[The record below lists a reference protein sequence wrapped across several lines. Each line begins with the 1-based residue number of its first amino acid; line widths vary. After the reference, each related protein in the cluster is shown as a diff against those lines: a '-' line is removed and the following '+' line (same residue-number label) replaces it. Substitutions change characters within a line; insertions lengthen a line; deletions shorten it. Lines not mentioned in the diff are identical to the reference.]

1 LKGYLELGTRVKTG
15 AVRAAARKPFG
26 TMEETMCG
34 LAGYASIDR
43 RTAPTQQR
51 TAVLQAMGR
60 QLSRRGPDD
69 EQLLIDDH
77 LDLVFRR
84 LSILDCAGGRQ
95 PIANEDG
102 TVFAAVNGEIFNHQE
117 LRRALVGRH
126 DFRTKSDSEIVVH
139 LYEEQG
145 LDFLRNLAGMYA
157 IAIWDSPRRQ
167 LLLAR
172 DRFGIKPL
180 YYSHCGADLLFA
192 SEVKALLAHPASSR
206 ELEWRDWDAEPGRI
220 PTYVKGVDALPAA
233 HYLVWNARG
242 ERVMRRYWSLES
254 AFLAD
259 DTNLT
264 AQDYIDRF
272 ADLFEDSIAKV
283 LMSDVPVG
291 AFLSGGLDSAAMV
304 AVAAKHNHLLPCFTI
319 LEKTT
324 VDCGDAQAAA
334 DLASYLHAPFYSV
347 LFDQASLEDHLQLGL
362 EDLEYFI
369 WLMDCPLFTLEFL
382 FKHEL
387 HRFAKTAIPDLKV
400 MLIGQGADEFAGGY
414 SNGVNKPHANWDDY
428 VTKSVLPLWK
438 ARRRHELGVSPHLS
452 PALSDGV
459 LGPLPR
465 EPFKAEMNWRLQT
478 LQMFNL
484 WHEDRTSSG
493 QGVEA
498 RVPYLDHRLVE
509 LLASIPGRLHA
520 ELFWDKRIIRSAAR
534 RWLPERFVT
543 RRKLPFV
550 YGSNRASTVELQ
562 YQWVSAIFPSFRD
575 KYLQGPHRLFNGS
588 VLFQILRSAAQG
600 GETRETAVR
609 LLLECMSISIF
620 NDICRK
626 GPGDFL
632 ASWRPPSPLRSCDPA
647 LTPWRNEAQLGIGTA
662 VDPSA
667 T

>member
-1 LKGYLELGTRVKTG
+1 
-15 AVRAAARKPFG
+15 
-26 TMEETMCG
+26 MCG

-43 RTAPTQQR
+43 RTSQTQQR
-51 TAVLQAMGR
+51 AAVLRSMGR

-102 TVFAAVNGEIFNHQE
+102 TVFAVVNGEIFNHQE
-117 LRRALVGRH
+117 LRRALRGHH

-145 LDFLRNLAGMYA
+145 SDFLQSLAGMFA
-157 IAIWDSPRRQ
+157 LAIWDSPRKQ
-167 LLLAR
+167 LFLAR

-180 YYSHCGADLLFA
+180 YYSHCGADLLFG
-192 SEVKALLAHPASSR
+192 SEVKALLAHPACSR
-206 ELEWRDWDAEPGRI
+206 ELEWRDWDPEPNRI
-220 PTYVKGVDALPAA
+220 PTYVRGVDALPAA
-233 HYLVWNARG
+233 HSLTWNIRG
-242 ERVMRRYWSLES
+242 GPVLRRYWSLEP
-254 AFLAD
+254 AFLTEDAH
-259 DTNLT
+259 LS
-264 AQDYIDRF
+264 ARDYIDRF
-272 ADLFEDSIAKV
+272 ADLFEDSIAGV

-304 AVAAKHNHLLPCFTI
+304 GVAAKHNHPLPCFTI

-334 DLASYLHAPFYSV
+334 DLASHLQVPFYPV
-347 LFDQASLEDHLQLGL
+347 LFDQASLTDHLRLGL
-362 EDLEYFI
+362 DDLEYFI

-387 HRFAKTAIPDLKV
+387 HRFAKTVIPDVKV

-414 SNGVNKPHANWDDY
+414 SNGVNKPHAGWDDY
-428 VTKSVLPLWK
+428 VAKSVLPLWK
-438 ARRRHELGVSPHLS
+438 ARRRHELGVSRHLA

-459 LGPLPR
+459 LAPLPR
-465 EPFKAEMNWRLQT
+465 EPFKAEMDWRLRT

-493 QGVEA
+493 QGIEA
-498 RVPYLDHRLVE
+498 RVPFLDHRLVE

-520 ELFWDKRIIRSAAR
+520 ELFWDKQIIRSAAR

-550 YGSNRASTVELQ
+550 YGSNRASTVDLQ
-562 YQWVSAIFPSFRD
+562 YRWVTSIFPSFRD
-575 KYLQGPHRLFNGS
+575 KYLEGPHRLFNEP
-588 VLFQILRSAAQG
+588 VLSQILRSAAQEG
-600 GETRETAVR
+600 DKRETAVR
-609 LLLECMSISIF
+609 LLLECMAISIF
-620 NDICRK
+620 NDICRS
-626 GPGDFL
+626 GPGDF
-632 ASWRPPSPLRSCDPA
+632 STKWRPPSPLRSCDPA
-647 LTPWRNEAQLGIGTA
+647 MAPWTNEARSGIGAQADT
-662 VDPSA
+662 
-667 T
+667 